1 MVKDGAKVA
10 EVGGRGDYVTIS
22 AEGEVVAWF
31 GESVWTSED
40 YFSFVAVKLEK
51 TELEPRL
58 FFRDAGGQG
67 GVSGRS
73 YGFGGEVQLD
83 VGKAVKLETMAVDYV
98 TKGGM

>member
-1 MVKDGAKVA
+1 M
-10 EVGGRGDYVTIS
+10 
-22 AEGEVVAWF
+22 
-31 GESVWTSED
+31 
-40 YFSFVAVKLEK
+40 
-51 TELEPRL
+51 

-83 VGKAVKLETMAVDYV
+83 VVGKAVKLETMAVDYV